1 MSSHL
6 PADTL
11 HYENFDL
18 RIHNPVDGQYPIE
31 VIDSPVGE
39 MARPLL
45 KPFSHL
51 QTFNFRFYLA
61 SLGRTDLKLKARHA
75 SRFSKLLGNMLFPD
89 KVWNMFYAS
98 LTKQISRGQ
107 GLRIRLRIDPF
118 ELSRLPWE
126 YCYREPFAYLAL
138 SRETPL
144 VRYINQPLAAPS
156 LASPAP
162 LRLLVV
168 IASPFNFA
176 PLDVEAEKK
185 RITEA
190 LQGQEEQIQVQFLEQ
205 ATVQRMQQA
214 LIQYRPH
221 VLHFIGH
228 GLIEQKVGYLVL
240 ENERHQAHLVDAE
253 QLATLLQG
261 RGIKIVVLN
270 ACQTADFG
278 KADMAIMGVGPAL
291 VRANIPA
298 VIAMQFPIPDSTAI
312 LFTRQL
318 YASLAQGQALDTAI
332 TEMRI
337 ATYTQGNDKI
347 HWGIPVLFMRS
358 PDGIIRPASP
368 AEEIEKEEPKAEE
381 RPVSALNI
389 SDVSGSTISINIGG
403 DFSGGS
409 IQK

>member
-6 PADTL
+6 SPDIL

-18 RIHNPVDGQYPIE
+18 RIHEQIDGQYPIE

-45 KPFSHL
+45 RPFHHL
-51 QTFNFRFYLA
+51 KVFNFMLDLA
-61 SLGRTDLKLKARHA
+61 SLGRTDLKLRDAR
-75 SRFSKLLGNMLFPD
+75 RLGKTLGQMLFPD
-89 KVWNMFYAS
+89 QVWNMFYAS
-98 LTKQISRGQ
+98 LTQQSRRGQ
-107 GLRIRLRIDPF
+107 GLRIRLRIDPS

-126 YCYREPFAYLAL
+126 YCYREPFAYLSL

-144 VRYINQPLAAPS
+144 VRYINQPLAAHS
-156 LASPAP
+156 LASTLP

-168 IASPFNFA
+168 IASPFNLA
-176 PLDVEAEKK
+176 PLDVESEKK
-185 RITEA
+185 RIIDA
-190 LQGQEEQIQVQFLEQ
+190 LEGEEEQIQVQFLEQ
-205 ATVQRMQQA
+205 ATVQRVQQA

-228 GLIEQKVGYLVL
+228 GIVDQKIGKLAL
-240 ENERHQAHLVDAE
+240 ENDARKAHFVNAE
-253 QLATLLQG
+253 QLMTLLQG

-278 KADMAIMGVGPAL
+278 KDDLAIMGIGPAL

-318 YASLAQGQALDTAI
+318 YTSLAQGQALDTAI

-337 ATYTQGNDKI
+337 AAYAQANDKI
-347 HWGIPVLFMRS
+347 HWGIPILFMRS
-358 PDGIIRPASP
+358 PDGIIRQPRK
-368 AEEIEKEEPKAEE
+368 EIEEPKQDPPKAKEQ
-381 RPVSALNI
+381 PVSGINI
-389 SDVSGSTISINIGG
+389 SDISGGSNISINIGG
-403 DFSGGS
+403 DFAGGS